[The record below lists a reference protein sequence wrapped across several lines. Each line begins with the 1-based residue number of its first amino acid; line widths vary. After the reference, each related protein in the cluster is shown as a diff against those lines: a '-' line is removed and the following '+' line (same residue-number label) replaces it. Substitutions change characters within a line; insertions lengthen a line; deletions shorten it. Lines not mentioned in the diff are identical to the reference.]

1 MPTPTYTLL
10 ANVTLASLSSSV
22 TFSSI
27 PATYRDLVIV
37 YSGSATS
44 GVEIRLRYN
53 DDAGSNYS
61 YTEIVGT
68 GSAAQSSTSSTYTF
82 ANGGVVYTG
91 LGSLRVQILDY
102 SATDKHKTGITRS
115 DNAANNVIAY
125 AHRWANTS
133 AINSIL
139 INSGSVSFNPGF
151 TFSLYGIVA

>member
-10 ANVTLASLSSSV
+10 ANVTLASSASSV
-22 TFSSI
+22 TFSPI
-27 PATYRDLVIV
+27 PQTYRDLIIV

-44 GVEIRLRYN
+44 GVEIMLRYN
-53 DDAGSNYS
+53 GDSGSNYS
-61 YTEIVGT
+61 FTEIVGT
-68 GSAAQSSTSSTYTF
+68 GSAAQSSTSTYTF

-115 DNAANNVIAY
+115 DNPANNVIAY
-125 AHRWANTS
+125 VHRWANTS

-139 INSGSVSFNPGF
+139 INSGGVSFNPGF